1 MKRILILIVALMSSA
16 AAVFASSYEDLLAK
30 GKDAESRKEWIYA
43 LGYYYDAM
51 NAENAGN
58 EAEEKFD
65 SLASEIAKG
74 NPGYGKFN
82 VFSMHDEWINL
93 AKNFYKYFT
102 EYCPY
107 TIVYEDT
114 LKHGEVDYKNRT
126 ANYTL
131 GLYFTLSDKYSQIC
145 SCFSDGLSASIK
157 DDWNEILRKDEFYFL
172 IYPKLSEIERK
183 YANLVREPPFSKE
196 WNAVSA
202 ELENEIKR
210 IYNTEKIAFAVR
222 DIVIIDHGYSLHST
236 RMNKNVAER
245 DSWEISAPAAFWW
258 AQLSSWRLAPNF
270 LKENSLDGV
279 TCHENTL
286 YDVQFEICDKNGKQ
300 LVKGTRQNSSTVY
313 KFENITADI
322 MTEIDSNEALIK
334 PTGVFLNYGVL
345 RWELFDNK
353 KPREFLKSLPDVAIG
368 LDKAQVISKSAF
380 TEAEEAEE
388 EREIAERK
396 AEEERRIAERKAEE
410 ERQIAERERFI
421 AERIQSLGIKNESL
435 AKYIIAEYH
444 GERNDAGTITIIG
457 DVSTEELK
465 HIGVLHG
472 TKLDLSKA
480 TGLTEIPAY
489 AFSESGFKTFIL
501 PEGIVKISS
510 NAFGDIYRITLPSTL
525 TEIEGDF
532 GILQIDYLGTK
543 KQWKSLKKSMK
554 KTAPHFYSRVE
565 SLEKMNRVIFSQE

>member
-1 MKRILILIVALMSSA
+1 MRMGMKRILILILIVALMSSA

-43 LGYYYDAM
+43 LGYYHDAM

-157 DDWNEILRKDEFYFL
+157 DDWNEILRKDGFYFL

-222 DIVIIDHGYSLHST
+222 DIVIINHGYSLHST

-279 TCHENTL
+279 TCHKNTL

-334 PTGVFLNYGVL
+334 PIGVFLNYGVL
-345 RWELFDNK
+345 RWELFDDE
-353 KPREFLKSLPDVAIG
+353 KPREFLKALPEVAIG

-396 AEEERRIAERKAEE
+396 AEEKAEE
-410 ERQIAERERFI
+410 ERRI

-501 PEGIVKISS
+501 PEGIVKIYNKAFKDMSS
-510 NAFGDIYRITLPSTL
+510 ITLPSTL
-525 TEIEGDF
+525 TEIEGYF
-532 GILQIDYLGTK
+532 APSEIIYLGTK

-554 KTAPHFYSRVE
+554 KTAPHSYSIVE
-565 SLEKMNRVIFSQE
+565 SLEKAYLVIFPQE

>member
-157 DDWNEILRKDEFYFL
+157 DDWNEILRKDGFYFL

-183 YANLVREPPFSKE
+183 YANSVREPPFSKE

-210 IYNTEKIAFAVR
+210 IYNTEKIAFAVH
-222 DIVIIDHGYSLHST
+222 DIVLIDIGYSLHTT
-236 RMNKNVAER
+236 RMVENVAER
-245 DSWEISAPAAFWW
+245 DSGEISAPAAFWW
-258 AQLSSWRLAPNF
+258 TWGGSWQLTPSFIKGNF
-270 LKENSLDGV
+270 LNGV
-279 TCHENTL
+279 IQNNRTL

-345 RWELFDNK
+345 RWELFDDE
-353 KPREFLKSLPDVAIG
+353 KPRDFLKALPEVAIG

-396 AEEERRIAERKAEE
+396 AEEKAEE
-410 ERQIAERERFI
+410 ERRI

-501 PEGIVKISS
+501 PEGIVKIYNKAFKDMSS
-510 NAFGDIYRITLPSTL
+510 ITLPSTL
-525 TEIEGDF
+525 TEIEGYF
-532 GILQIDYLGTK
+532 APSEIIYLGTK

-554 KTAPHFYSRVE
+554 KTAPHSYSILE
-565 SLEKMNRVIFSQE
+565 SLEKAYLVIFPQE